1 MERNFTNEN
10 FERFLRQNADGL
22 RMRPTEKVWKEISAH
37 LTKSRRRFTIIL
49 SALLLIS
56 SGLAY
61 EWYSPTVVKH
71 NTVNSN
77 QPGQNVISKD
87 QTVTASI
94 NLKRSI
100 PFISHAQKSE
110 QSYNAFFQKQLAELK
125 PEVVNHT
132 SAVATSSEFVTEPVD
147 SYPTSELNKSNK
159 SESTLHTNNRNITPL
174 SIESVV
180 NSFKGQ
186 QKKKINWEIYFTPT
200 VSYRKLS
207 DNKSFSNTSFS
218 NLSSYP
224 QLNNV
229 NSAVTHKPDFGFE
242 VGLTGKYP
250 VSANL
255 KLRAGIQFNINRYD
269 IKVFNAPNQLAT
281 IRLNNRFAP
290 DSLNAITT
298 YSNLSGY
305 HTDWLQNF
313 YFQIS
318 APVGLEFKV
327 RGDDKMQFGIATT
340 LQPTYLLGDRV
351 YMLSTDYKNYAQI
364 PWLVRRWNINS
375 SLETFVSYSTGHL
388 KWQVGPQFRYQLL
401 SSFIDKYPVKENLYN
416 FGLKVGISLN
426 Q

>member
-10 FERFLRQNADGL
+10 FERFLRQNADSL

-37 LTKSRRRFTIIL
+37 LTRSRRRFTIIL
-49 SALLLIS
+49 SVLLLIT

-61 EWYSPTVVKH
+61 EWFTPKVIKH
-71 NTVNSN
+71 NISNSK
-77 QPGQNVISKD
+77 QTIQNVAFNNEPAN
-87 QTVTASI
+87 TSI
-94 NLKRSI
+94 NSQRSI
-100 PFISHAQKSE
+100 SNIRSVQKSE
-110 QSYNAFFQKQLAELK
+110 QSYSAFFQKQLATLK
-125 PEVVNHT
+125 PEVVHHV
-132 SAVATSSEFVTEPVD
+132 SDAMPVQEFVAEPVD
-147 SYPTSELNKSNK
+147 SYPTDETNTSDVA
-159 SESTLHTNNRNITPL
+159 LHSNNRNVTPL

-186 QKKKINWEIYFTPT
+186 QKKKINWQIYFTPT

-207 DNKSFSNTSFS
+207 ENKSFSTSSFTS
-218 NLSSYP
+218 LSTFP
-224 QLNNV
+224 QFNNI
-229 NSAVTHKPDFGFE
+229 NSVVTHKPDFGFE
-242 VGLTGKYP
+242 VGLTGKYSL
-250 VSANL
+250 SANL
-255 KLRAGIQFNINRYD
+255 KLKAGFQFNVNRYD
-269 IKVFNAPNQLAT
+269 IKVFNAANQLAT
-281 IRLNNRFAP
+281 IRLNSRYATP
-290 DSLNAITT
+290 DSTNAITT

-340 LQPTYLLGDRV
+340 LQPTYLLGDRI
-351 YMLSTDYKNYAQI
+351 YLISTDYKNYAQV

-375 SLETFVSYSTGHL
+375 SVETFVSYSTGHL

>member
-10 FERFLRQNADGL
+10 FERFLRQNADSL

-37 LTKSRRRFTIIL
+37 LTRSRRRFTIVL
-49 SALLLIS
+49 SVLLLIT
-56 SGLAY
+56 SGIAY
-61 EWYSPTVVKH
+61 EWFTPKVIKH
-71 NTVNSN
+71 SLGNSN
-77 QPGQNVISKD
+77 QTTQNVTSKPQD
-87 QTVTASI
+87 VIATI
-94 NLKRSI
+94 NSNRSVSYI
-100 PFISHAQKSE
+100 NPVQKSE
-110 QSYNAFFQKQLAELK
+110 QSYNAFFQKQLAALK
-125 PEVVNHT
+125 PEVVNHIPE
-132 SAVATSSEFVTEPVD
+132 VATSKEFVAEPVD
-147 SYPTSELNKSNK
+147 SYPSDEQV
-159 SESTLHTNNRNITPL
+159 ESHKAINTTNRNVTPL

-186 QKKKINWEIYFTPT
+186 QKKKINWEVYFTPT

-207 DNKSFSNTSFS
+207 ENKSFSNSSFS
-218 NLSSYP
+218 NLSTFP
-224 QLNNV
+224 QLNNI
-229 NSAVTHKPDFGFE
+229 NSVVTHKPDFGFE
-242 VGLTGKYP
+242 MGLTGKYP
-250 VSANL
+250 LSTNL
-255 KLRAGIQFNINRYD
+255 KLKAGLQFNINRYD

-281 IRLNNRFAP
+281 IRLNSRYAP

-298 YSNLSGY
+298 YSNLNGY

-351 YMLSTDYKNYAQI
+351 YLISTDYKNYAQV